1 MATRRLEPIPSKR
14 GKVSEEEW
22 NARVELA
29 AAYRLVHH
37 HGWTNLVTNHISL
50 RVPGTDDQFLIN
62 PFGLLY
68 SQITASSLIR
78 IDTQGRRLED
88 SPYEVNQAG
97 FVIHSA
103 VHAARHDLHCVLH
116 THTVAGQAVSALKRG
131 LLPLNQSAMRFY
143 NRIAYHDLEGIA
155 LDTDECPRLVRDL
168 GNHKAM
174 ILRHHGLLTAGI
186 NCGEAFSLMYH
197 LEKCCETQMLV
208 VASNEPYTLP
218 PHEVCEHTAQQY
230 WRGNRALGQ
239 REWPALMQMV
249 EETYP
254 DFAN

>member
-1 MATRRLEPIPSKR
+1 MARAKLKRIPSKR
-14 GKVSEEEW
+14 GKVSPEEW
-22 NARVELA
+22 DARVELA

-68 SQITASSLIR
+68 IQITASSLIR
-78 IDTQGRRLED
+78 IDVNGKRLED

-103 VHAARHDLHCVLH
+103 IHAARPDLHCVIH
-116 THTVAGQAVSALKRG
+116 THTVAGQAVSALKCG
-131 LLPLNQSAMRFY
+131 LLPLNQSAMRFH
-143 NRIAYHDLEGIA
+143 NRVGYHDLEGIA
-155 LDTDECPRLVRDL
+155 LDTDERERIVHDL
-168 GNHKAM
+168 GNHKVL

-186 NCGEAFSLMYH
+186 NCAEAFSLMYH
-197 LEKCCETQMLV
+197 LEKCCQTQLMVL
-208 VASNEPYTLP
+208 ASNEPYTVP
-218 PHEVCEHTAQQY
+218 PKEVCEHTAQQY

-239 REWPALMQMV
+239 REWPALMEMLEQS
-249 EETYP
+249 YP
-254 DFAN
+254 DFAD